1 MSFVKVFYSDIS
13 RYLAQDAL
21 DSRKAEV
28 DDKRLSRIERAIRPE
43 TKAQLL
49 GAGLLQNAALEAVF
63 GKNDYRI
70 EISPSGKPYV
80 INAEGVYFNLS
91 HAGKFVLCAV
101 SDIPVGAD
109 IEEIA
114 EAQTVMGIADRFF
127 SMLERDAIALSP
139 SPAEAFCRL
148 WTLRESYVKMRGTG
162 FDRGLAPL
170 ACEFPGGVPK
180 MKIDG
185 VIQNDAFFTEI
196 RDVFGCRGAVC
207 TQGKTEYSV
216 QKLSLDD

>member
-1 MSFVKVFYSDIS
+1 MNFVKVFYSDIS
-13 RYLAQDAL
+13 GYFDADSL
-21 DSRKAEV
+21 DARKSEVSAE
-28 DDKRLSRIERAIRPE
+28 RLVRIERAKRPE

-49 GAGLLQNAALEAVF
+49 GAGLLVRAALKAVYGRDDF
-63 GKNDYRI
+63 VF
-70 EISPSGKPYV
+70 EVSPSGKPY
-80 INAEGVYFNLS
+80 ISNTSGIFFNLS

-101 SDIPVGAD
+101 SNAEVGAD

-127 SMLERDAIALSP
+127 PVLERDAIALSP

-170 ACEFPGGVPK
+170 SCEFPSGNPK
-180 MKIDG
+180 MLVDG
-185 VIQNDAFFTEI
+185 VLQSDAFFTEI
-196 RDVFGCRGAVC
+196 RDIYLCRGAVC
-207 TQGKTEYSV
+207 TLGEAEFSLS
-216 QKLSLDD
+216 KLTL